1 MLNFENVQ
9 TLAQPHSYFDGFSQ
23 ENDIEAMKAVIQH
36 MEKLEL
42 EKKKSKKQRSKNKKR
57 IKDEKNDTYQ
67 HLLGKMHKD
76 VQGCK

>member
-1 MLNFENVQ
+1 
-9 TLAQPHSYFDGFSQ
+9 
-23 ENDIEAMKAVIQH
+23 MKAVIQH

-57 IKDEKNDTYQ
+57 IKDEQNDTYQ